1 MFYRSL
7 TVKSTGKTYR
17 NGRARNACHCW
28 CRIGIWTCFLR
39 ELDIGWRTG
48 HRRSIEFPSG
58 EVRANESLIPYRAC
72 GSRRRQR
79 PCLLRRPIYAR
90 GTQRNG
96 REKLKYHVEKK
107 TKRVRYIATRWMCI
121 PVYLDRA
128 TYDSQPTFLF
138 RHHRPIC
145 TDNGSTK
152 YWWRLVCRL
161 DKLYIIVYSNKENLF
176 PFETWLITGNED
188 NELNVHYKSKPTM
201 RMS

>member
-121 PVYLDRA
+121 YTCILGPGNIRFTANIPLSTPSANMHWQWLHKVLVAFGVQTWQALYYCIFKQRKFI
-128 TYDSQPTFLF
+128 SV
-138 RHHRPIC
+138 RNVVN
-145 TDNGSTK
+145 NG
-152 YWWRLVCRL
+152 
-161 DKLYIIVYSNKENLF
+161 
-176 PFETWLITGNED
+176 
-188 NELNVHYKSKPTM
+188 
-201 RMS
+201 